1 MEQEKKNFVAVTA
14 YQASVKFEGKWYS
27 SKPSKSID
35 DVLTFVKRAR
45 QKTHAHNMPCNI
57 IETIVYEPAQ

>member
-1 MEQEKKNFVAVTA
+1 MEQKKSFVAVTA

-27 SKPSKSID
+27 SKPSKNVND
-35 DVLTFVKRAR
+35 ALEFVKRAR

-57 IETIVYEPAQ
+57 IETVVYEAAQ